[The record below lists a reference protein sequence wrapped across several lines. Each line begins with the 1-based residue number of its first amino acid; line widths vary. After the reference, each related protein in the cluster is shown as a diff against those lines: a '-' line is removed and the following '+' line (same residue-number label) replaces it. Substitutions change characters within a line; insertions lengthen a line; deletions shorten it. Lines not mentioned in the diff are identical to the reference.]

1 MDWHTHVH
9 LGGTK
14 LSVSRLGIGSS
25 YGVPENAVEKAFH
38 EYGINYFYWGALRRR
53 GMRDGIRSLKVQHR
67 DNIVVAIQSYDKTG
81 FLMPWSVERALKAL
95 KIERADILILGYHG
109 KVPGKRTITA
119 GQKMIERGLVRYLAV
134 SGHNRELF
142 GSLARGEVE
151 IPVDIFMLRYN
162 AAHRGAEQDIFPF
175 LHPDRQFG
183 VTAFT
188 ATRWGHL
195 LSKRRMPRG
204 EHPLTPSECYRFV
217 LSNPNVH
224 LCVMGPSSMTQF
236 EQGIAAL
243 DNGPLSI
250 EEMDRIRRI
259 GDHIHDQGKLFF

>member
-1 MDWHTHVH
+1 MDWHTHLQ
-9 LGGTK
+9 LGGTD
-14 LSVSRLGIGSS
+14 LSVSRLGIASS
-25 YGVPENAVEKAFH
+25 YGVPKDAIERAFH

-53 GMRDGIRSLKVQHR
+53 GMRDGIRSLIPQHR
-67 DNIVVAIQSYDKTG
+67 EEIVIAVQSYDKTG
-81 FLMPWSVERALKAL
+81 LIMPWSVERALKAL
-95 KIERADILILGYHG
+95 KIERADVLILGYYS
-109 KVPGKRTITA
+109 KAPGKRTIDAA
-119 GQKMIERGLVRYLAV
+119 GKLVDRGLVRYLAV

-151 IPVDIFMLRYN
+151 IPIDVFMLRYN

-183 VTAFT
+183 ITVFT

-204 EHPLTPSECYRFV
+204 VQPPSASECYRFV
-217 LSNPNVH
+217 LSNPHVH

-236 EQGIAAL
+236 EQGVAAL
-243 DNGPLSI
+243 KEGPLSDDEI
-250 EEMDRIRRI
+250 DRIRRI
-259 GDHIHDQGKLFF
+259 GDHVHDQGKLFF